1 MRTSEGRR
9 EEERVKDCRPAVGS
23 IDEIPSVWHRCGT
36 RVTTDMELKKRFLL
50 CSVRWMH
57 HPMTAPSPGSSLMD
71 LILCHV
77 RMRRP
82 ASSYHF
88 VFTVKTSV

>member
-36 RVTTDMELKKRFLL
+36 RVTTDMELKKVPAVF
-50 CSVRWMH
+50 CEV
-57 HPMTAPSPGSSLMD
+57 D
-71 LILCHV
+71 
-77 RMRRP
+77 
-82 ASSYHF
+82 ASSYDCALTRVIINGF
-88 VFTVKTSV
+88 DPMPCAYEKTSVKLPFCVHC